1 MEATLAS
8 RHRGDHFVRARHR
21 RSCQIFAEGCPAVN
35 LLWAIGIP
43 SLRFLALPHGDR
55 QELVGRSIQKEV
67 TGDQSVPFESAY
79 VSGPFRDSGI
89 DRLWPYGRGHY
100 TREHGQLHTPAD
112 VAHS

>member
-1 MEATLAS
+1 
-8 RHRGDHFVRARHR
+8 
-21 RSCQIFAEGCPAVN
+21 
-35 LLWAIGIP
+35 
-43 SLRFLALPHGDR
+43 
-55 QELVGRSIQKEV
+55 
-67 TGDQSVPFESAY
+67 VPFESAY